1 MHSRST
7 EGCLVGR
14 GANTPRSPCFLSIWY
29 NISTVYRRF
38 IAVGHKVPS
47 WPSLLS
53 PQLHHHFK
61 NCISSCEKR
70 WWWRWR
76 WILIYDPRHQR
87 VCVVCKR
94 SKTILIHSETISASL
109 LSLFLLYCNCFCC
122 CGTWPNVSSHVCMNM
137 HVFVCVF
144 ALVGFGHN

>member
-7 EGCLVGR
+7 EGCVVGR
-14 GANTPRSPCFLSIWY
+14 GANTPRSPCLPSIWY
-29 NISTVYRRF
+29 ILGTVYRRF
-38 IAVGHKVPS
+38 IAVGQKVPS

-53 PQLHHHFK
+53 PQLHHQLK
-61 NCISSCEKR
+61 NCISVVGKR

-87 VCVVCKR
+87 VCDWFASDR
-94 SKTILIHSETISASL
+94 RRFWFTQRLFPPRFFHSFFFIAIA
-109 LSLFLLYCNCFCC
+109 FVA
-122 CGTWPNVSSHVCMNM
+122 CGTWPNVSSHICMHM

-144 ALVGFGHN
+144 ALVGHN